1 MKWRV
6 LILVLTGI
14 AMIYFVSLLQDVPYP
29 HPLIIQ
35 ATTPETARIDEP
47 NQTLL
52 TIHNDYIYRTQIHYK
67 AVHDKNKHFVRGI
80 DPIQTDVR
88 GLIIQS
94 RKKKADL
101 LTKYPEES
109 WEPLS
114 THVLDG
120 PISKVS
126 KSAEGTEPLQFAVLY
141 HVIEDQD
148 IRHFTRV
155 YYFTFTNGSISSE
168 YKDFMFPGSTM
179 INAISLEQNS
189 IIYARDPDNYR
200 FRIANL
206 PDNISHAP
214 HSQLS
219 TPTLLNIGE
228 TGDLA
233 RSFDT
238 VIHNA
243 YRATDTYLKDKFD
256 VWLRP
261 TGTDAHIGLLSALY
275 SPNSRTYRAF
285 SLDIDKWDEK
295 YHINITI
302 VDGNKHT
309 NKKPGYQLG
318 QWIYRDHISPPP
330 VNAVIDE
337 GLEYMAFADGAQF
350 HQEKTVIKMPK
361 PSISRSQDGKTVV
374 VSLLKN
380 DFFTM
385 DFTDNL
391 EHIGNDAVKRQR
403 LYKNAD
409 GTILNEFYHDMRST
423 VESNEAAYDPTDIR
437 GIQLNA
443 NGSLLAVWTESNSIY
458 IYKRGSLDRTPSNYL
473 LKESPHHLEV
483 QSLWILCMVISPKE
497 GLLGSITPIGASLF
511 WEVDGSNYLS
521 VAMNN
526 NIVNTY
532 LVDETEEQKAVNFQ
546 TFMRDRKDMLLVMSM
561 SVIMF
566 AVNEYKTYL
575 V

>member
-6 LILVLTGI
+6 LILVLTGM

-35 ATTPETARIDEP
+35 ATTPETTRIDEP
-47 NQTLL
+47 NLTLL
-52 TIHNDYIYRTQIHYK
+52 VIHNDYMYRTQIHFK
-67 AVHDKNKHFVRGI
+67 AVHDKNKNFVRGI

-94 RKKKADL
+94 RKKKNDL
-101 LTKYPEES
+101 LTKYPEEK

-148 IRHFTRV
+148 IRHCTRV
-155 YYFTFTNGSISSE
+155 YYFASTNGVTTSE

-189 IIYARDPDNYR
+189 ILYARDPDNYR
-200 FRIANL
+200 FRVANL

-214 HSQLS
+214 HSQS
-219 TPTLLNIGE
+219 SSPILLNTGE

-233 RSFDT
+233 RTFDAA
-238 VIHNA
+238 ILHHA
-243 YRATDTYLKDKFD
+243 YRTTNTFLK
-256 VWLRP
+256 
-261 TGTDAHIGLLSALY
+261 GTDAHIGLLSALY
-275 SPNSRTYRAF
+275 SPNLRTYRTL
-285 SLDIDKWDEK
+285 SLDIDKYDEK

-309 NKKPGYQLG
+309 SKKTGYQLG
-318 QWIYRDHISPPP
+318 QWIYRDHISPAP
-330 VNAVIDE
+330 VNAVIEE
-337 GLEYMAFADGAQF
+337 GPEYMAFADGAQF
-350 HQEKTVIKMPK
+350 HQERTVIKMPK

-374 VSLLKN
+374 FSLLKN
-380 DFFTM
+380 DFFTL

-391 EHIGNDAVKRQR
+391 ENMASDVYKRQK

-409 GTILNEFYHDMRST
+409 GSVLNEYYHDMLST

-437 GIQLNA
+437 GVQLNA
-443 NGSLLAVWTESNSIY
+443 NGTLLAVWTESNSIY
-458 IYKRGSLDRTPSNYL
+458 IYKRGALDRTPSNYL

-497 GLLGSITPIGASLF
+497 GLLGSITPIGATLF
-511 WEVDGSNYLS
+511 WEVEGSNYLS

-526 NIVNTY
+526 DIVNTY
-532 LVDETEEQKAVNFQ
+532 LVDETEEQKVVNFQ
-546 TFMRDRKDMLLVMSM
+546 TFVRDRKDMLLVMSM